1 MDDQRRTNPYRRLTV
16 VAAGVLLLSACGAE
30 DPEGVALANIGED
43 PQTTAESEPEAE
55 QAADPEVTDEG
66 SDAGAGDDA
75 GDDAGD
81 EAADELGHGGD
92 GATTEGTATEEPED
106 ALAVGACDL
115 AEAEGTEPLDV
126 DSYEQLTLET
136 NFELEL
142 LVTDLAADL
151 DELLSG
157 VSDGPTLEDQ
167 LADHRAAYAAAV
179 EPLRDV
185 APPEG
190 ATEWH
195 DGAMGSFDAVCTA
208 IEDGLAGS
216 AEGDDQRFESF
227 VAALT
232 EFPGLLNRLHAN
244 AACGPF
250 ESC

>member
-1 MDDQRRTNPYRRLTV
+1 MDDQRRTNPYRRLTA

-30 DPEGVALANIGED
+30 DSEGVALANVGE
-43 PQTTAESEPEAE
+43 ESETAAEPE
-55 QAADPEVTDEG
+55 PEPEPEPEEEPEDTDEG
-66 SDAGAGDDA
+66 ADLGA

-81 EAADELGHGGD
+81 EAGD
-92 GATTEGTATEEPED
+92 GDDGSTTQGTVTED
-106 ALAVGACDL
+106 ALALGACDL
-115 AEAEGTEPLDV
+115 AEVEGSEPLGV
-126 DSYEQLTLET
+126 DAYEQLTLET

-157 VSDGPTLEDQ
+157 VSDGPTLEGQ
-167 LADHRAAYAAAV
+167 LADHRAAYAATV

-190 ATEWH
+190 ADEWH
-195 DGAMGSFDAVCTA
+195 ERAMGSFDDVCTA

-216 AEGDDQRFESF
+216 AEGDDERFESF

-232 EFPGLLNRLHAN
+232 EFPGLLNGLHAN

-250 ESC
+250 ETC